1 MSVAGLPAPAR
12 VSPPVEDDGAEALDP
27 ASDVFSATLRERVS
41 QGEREERHARR
52 TPVNKGAEGP
62 GAVLAQLPAQPLPP
76 VLGIGLGGVP
86 AGNAGERGDRAPAV
100 LAASATAGAASST
113 SSASSPPPTTRG
125 DAEVVDTFTQAAQTG
140 AAASTAASAPAT
152 QASPVPQASAPSLE
166 LTEAEALALRSSRGS
181 PPLAPSAAAAT
192 AHARPAPAPSTSV
205 LTSAPMSAPSVDPSA
220 KSVTV
225 VNQPASGTLTISDS
239 SRGRLREATSFV
251 ANQAAL
257 RKGAVAELD
266 LPELGRVVIRAV
278 RGASGTV
285 DVHITADRPETRGLL
300 HASTAAMAADLAD
313 ASVPLGQIQIDASNA
328 SSTPGDRGGTGDD
341 IRREPA
347 AARRPNRENDAPTPG
362 GKRRVRIVL

>member
-1 MSVAGLPAPAR
+1 
-12 VSPPVEDDGAEALDP
+12 
-27 ASDVFSATLRERVS
+27 
-41 QGEREERHARR
+41 
-52 TPVNKGAEGP
+52 
-62 GAVLAQLPAQPLPP
+62 
-76 VLGIGLGGVP
+76 
-86 AGNAGERGDRAPAV
+86 
-100 LAASATAGAASST
+100 
-113 SSASSPPPTTRG
+113 
-125 DAEVVDTFTQAAQTG
+125 
-140 AAASTAASAPAT
+140 
-152 QASPVPQASAPSLE
+152 
-166 LTEAEALALRSSRGS
+166 
-181 PPLAPSAAAAT
+181 
-192 AHARPAPAPSTSV
+192 
-205 LTSAPMSAPSVDPSA
+205 MSAPSVDPSA